1 MKKSYEMDMC
11 SGPVLGKILIYSFPL
26 MLSGILQLLFNAAD
40 VIVVG
45 RYAGSQSLAAVGST
59 GALINLLI
67 NVFIGLSVG
76 VNVLV
81 AQYYGAKRDQDVNET
96 VHTAVAISLLSGV
109 FLVAL
114 GLLVTRPLL
123 ELMGTPDDV
132 IDKSAIYMKIYFAG
146 MPATMLYNFGS
157 AVLRAVGDT
166 RRPLYFLTAAGV
178 VNVVLNLFF
187 VISLNMDVAGVALAT
202 VISQVISAGL
212 VFWCLVK
219 SEGALKL
226 RIRDLRISKVKLKRI
241 AKIGLPAGMQGAVFS
256 ISNVLIQSS
265 VNSFGSIAMAGNTA
279 SQNIEG
285 FIYNAMNAIYQTN
298 LSFTSQNYGG
308 RKYKRI
314 GRITL
319 TCVGVVTA
327 VGLGMGL
334 AAFAAGESLLRIY
347 SSDPEVIQFGL
358 KRMAVFGTTYFL
370 CGIMDTMVG
379 SLAAFAA
386 GESLLRIYSS
396 DPEVIQFGLKRMAVF
411 GTTYFL
417 CGIMD
422 TMVGSIR
429 GLGSSVIPMCVSI
442 SDPEVIQFGLKRM
455 AVFGTTY
462 FLCGIMD
469 TMVGSIRGLGS
480 SVIPMCVSIIGVC
493 GLRVLWIFTV
503 FQWSR
508 SLTTLYLSYPV
519 TWVVTGAVHIAC
531 FLMLKR
537 KLPKEDGE

>member
-265 VNSFGSIAMAGNTA
+265 VNSFGSIAMAGSTA
-279 SQNIEG
+279 SSNLEG
-285 FIYNAMNAIYQTN
+285 FVYTSMNSFYQAS
-298 LSFTSQNYGG
+298 LSFTSQNLGG
-308 RKYKRI
+308 RKYSRI
-314 GRITL
+314 NKIMYICL
-319 TCVGVVTA
+319 GVVTA
-327 VGLGMGL
+327 VGLILGL
-334 AAFAAGESLLRIY
+334 TAVAAGDGLLHIY
-347 SSDPEVIQFGL
+347 SSDPEVLRYGMLRLEIIC
-358 KRMAVFGTTYFL
+358 TTYFL
-370 CGIMDTMVG
+370 CGIMDCMVG
-379 SLAAFAA
+379 SL
-386 GESLLRIYSS
+386 
-396 DPEVIQFGLKRMAVF
+396 
-411 GTTYFL
+411 
-417 CGIMD
+417 
-422 TMVGSIR
+422 R
-429 GLGSSVIPMCVSI
+429 GLGYSIIPMFVSLT
-442 SDPEVIQFGLKRM
+442 G
-455 AVFGTTY
+455 A
-462 FLCGIMD
+462 CGF
-469 TMVGSIRGLGS
+469 
-480 SVIPMCVSIIGVC
+480 
-493 GLRVLWIFTV
+493 RVLWGFTV
-503 FQWSR
+503 FAAYR
-508 SLTTLYLSYPV
+508 SLDVLYLSYPV
-519 TWVVTGAVHIAC
+519 SWAITAIAHMVTFHKIRRKIPKQDAVS
-531 FLMLKR
+531 M
-537 KLPKEDGE
+537 